1 MRPGLLKPWCGA
13 IYHMY
18 PLLGQAVR
26 RESRQAD
33 RPRGVRR
40 GGKERT
46 ERIARQNYGRKQWEK
61 NHEKGTKGS
70 RECQVSYRG
79 STVGTGWAAHPRW
92 EHTSYVFPLILLEAR
107 TDCTD
112 GSTGWRKAGWD
123 VLDTS
128 HTGVPRPLGHA
139 G

>member
-18 PLLGQAVR
+18 PLLCQAVR

-40 GGKERT
+40 GGKERA

-79 STVGTGWAAHPRW
+79 STVGIGWAAHPRW
-92 EHTSYVFPLILLEAR
+92 KYTSYVFL
-107 TDCTD
+107 
-112 GSTGWRKAGWD
+112 
-123 VLDTS
+123 
-128 HTGVPRPLGHA
+128 
-139 G
+139 